1 MSFIYSQALV
11 AASLP
16 ANCSDTDACAPSSG
30 SPTPKPCLWH
40 DKTMDASRH
49 SRFGMTCK
57 PLTDDLGAELLTSWL
72 AAFRVKTSQSQGGVQ
87 ASPESAA
94 ECGSTWRASLA
105 RFDPATSSWKTA
117 QHSLLEDLELSLVIW
132 PRSGMTAAGQCW
144 ELPMSGRRTSA
155 TGFGLWA
162 TPSASDS
169 TRGGTITDSM
179 TGISLVQQMNT
190 PHRWPTPTTQD
201 NAQVRGVG
209 AAANASRRG
218 TTLGGAVRLWP
229 TPCATDHKGAGKQ
242 GALRDRLDY
251 AVERGATKS
260 KTYATPQARDFR
272 TGQTSRWEDPNRS
285 RNLNDQIGG
294 QLNPT
299 WVEWLMG
306 WPIGHTDLK
315 PLATDKFQQWQQQ
328 HGVC

>member
-1 MSFIYSQALV
+1 
-11 AASLP
+11 
-16 ANCSDTDACAPSSG
+16 
-30 SPTPKPCLWH
+30 
-40 DKTMDASRH
+40 
-49 SRFGMTCK
+49 
-57 PLTDDLGAELLTSWL
+57 
-72 AAFRVKTSQSQGGVQ
+72 
-87 ASPESAA
+87 
-94 ECGSTWRASLA
+94 
-105 RFDPATSSWKTA
+105 
-117 QHSLLEDLELSLVIW
+117 
-132 PRSGMTAAGQCW
+132 MTAAGQCW

-155 TGFGLWA
+155 TGSGLWA

-229 TPCATDHKGAGKQ
+229 TPQASDNRPRGTQNSTARRMALGKQ
-242 GALRDRLDY
+242 VGLEAMIKWSTPTVQDSKNNGAKSQM
-251 AVERGATKS
+251 ERNS
-260 KTYATPQARDFR
+260 LP
-272 TGQTSRWEDPNRS
+272 
-285 RNLNDQIGG
+285 LNAQVGG
-294 QLNPT
+294 SLNPT

>member
-1 MSFIYSQALV
+1 
-11 AASLP
+11 
-16 ANCSDTDACAPSSG
+16 
-30 SPTPKPCLWH
+30 
-40 DKTMDASRH
+40 
-49 SRFGMTCK
+49 
-57 PLTDDLGAELLTSWL
+57 
-72 AAFRVKTSQSQGGVQ
+72 
-87 ASPESAA
+87 
-94 ECGSTWRASLA
+94 
-105 RFDPATSSWKTA
+105 
-117 QHSLLEDLELSLVIW
+117 
-132 PRSGMTAAGQCW
+132 
-144 ELPMSGRRTSA
+144 
-155 TGFGLWA
+155 
-162 TPSASDS
+162 
-169 TRGGTITDSM
+169 M

>member
-1 MSFIYSQALV
+1 
-11 AASLP
+11 
-16 ANCSDTDACAPSSG
+16 
-30 SPTPKPCLWH
+30 
-40 DKTMDASRH
+40 
-49 SRFGMTCK
+49 
-57 PLTDDLGAELLTSWL
+57 
-72 AAFRVKTSQSQGGVQ
+72 
-87 ASPESAA
+87 
-94 ECGSTWRASLA
+94 
-105 RFDPATSSWKTA
+105 
-117 QHSLLEDLELSLVIW
+117 
-132 PRSGMTAAGQCW
+132 
-144 ELPMSGRRTSA
+144 MSGRRTSA

-218 TTLGGAVRLWP
+218 TTLGGAVRFWP

-260 KTYATPQARDFR
+260 NVYPPA
-272 TGQTSRWEDPNRS
+272 S
-285 RNLNDQIGG
+285 GG
-294 QLNPT
+294 QLSPDWT
-299 WVEWLMG
+299 EWLMG

-328 HGVC
+328 HGVN